1 MMIYLSRREAAA
13 MAERRA
19 NFYGKTFVLI
29 RDKTYDTWM
38 AEPAEQF
45 ESIRRH
51 WEEKYTADLE
61 IVTHYYPADVEVEEL
76 RIPL

>member
-13 MAERRA
+13 TAERKA
-19 NFYGKTFVLI
+19 NYTGRTYVLI
-29 RDKTYDTWM
+29 YDKTYDMWM

-61 IVTHYYPADVEVEEL
+61 IVSHYYPADVEVEEL